1 MSVFEASI
9 LAADCVFYEGPC
21 EYMSV
26 PSLRGQYGIMAHH
39 SNSIVAIVQG
49 KLTFKIPGEPVRTAF
64 VSEGLVKIENNEV
77 LVLVDSAE
85 RPEEIEEK
93 RARKAADE
101 AKEAALQK
109 KSIQENRIAQAQL
122 ARTVS
127 RLRKKNDLEHM

>member
-1 MSVFEASI
+1 M
-9 LAADCVFYEGPC
+9 
-21 EYMSV
+21 
-26 PSLRGQYGIMAHH
+26 
-39 SNSIVAIVQG
+39 
-49 KLTFKIPGEPVRTAF
+49 RTAF

>member
-1 MSVFEASI
+1 MSVFKASV

-39 SNSIVAIVQG
+39 SNSIGAIVRG
-49 KLTFKIPGEPVRTAF
+49 KLTFRVPGEPVRTAF

-109 KSIQENRIAQAQL
+109 RSIQENRIAQAQL

-127 RLRKKNDLEHM
+127 RLRKKDDFDHM